1 MVAAWWLLGG
11 WLVGWLAAWLV
22 GWCNRSYTSCWK
34 SSGPNKNNKSYSW
47 SLGLIHAFLPL
58 GKPFGRLGLPAV
70 LLHSHLSGLQ
80 SWKLEDTFSGRG
92 GSVKLHIGEWMYIF
106 SLLLWWKNR
115 INQMKLTQMEERN
128 MKLWLS
134 SLETRLSP
142 MYIATNPQTSLQQ
155 KELKH

>member
-92 GSVKLHIGEWMYIF
+92 GSVKLHIGEWMYMVEKQNQSNEANSNGGKEHEALVII
-106 SLLLWWKNR
+106 SGDQILNRCKLLHIHKPHFNK
-115 INQMKLTQMEERN
+115 M
-128 MKLWLS
+128 
-134 SLETRLSP
+134 
-142 MYIATNPQTSLQQ
+142 A
-155 KELKH
+155 LKH